1 MSSMKSLDPYSL
13 PHDHHELI
21 AMVAPRAIIA
31 LGNPEYEWLGDES
44 GYKSVMAAAEVFKA
58 MGMADHIGYDFTG
71 NHARCSAPTS
81 QTNSAKAFVNRFL
94 KGGTGATNVA
104 IKPNSS
110 NFQLDSAGVID
121 WTTPTLQ

>member
-1 MSSMKSLDPYSL
+1 L

-21 AMVAPRAIIA
+21 AMIAPRAVIA

-44 GYKSVMAAAEVFKA
+44 GYKSIMAATEVFKA
-58 MGMADHIGYDFTG
+58 LGVADHIGHDFTG
-71 NHARCSAPTS
+71 NHMHCGAPAAQQASVT
-81 QTNSAKAFVNRFL
+81 TFVNRYL

-104 IKPNSS
+104 IRPTSS
-110 NFQLDSAGVID
+110 KFNLDWMTAID